1 MWWGI
6 LADWQSNPAL
16 GWSSM
21 RLSVFNRVLFLNTFR
36 DSDPTSSLC
45 QCIFTH
51 FQTYWL
57 IPELRER
64 VWLLLWC
71 FWLEMPSMLSSA
83 LWEGEMR
90 ILCCI
95 FGTLLLL
102 ILLLSLPKVIKW
114 VEDTKPQWNAW
125 GSCWVEVRLGHLL
138 CWPSSTFSLIYTWAV
153 YRISGIPVGH
163 SLFQKDQQHDFASS
177 IFSPFFAL
185 CFLSMLSWKCFWS
198 QR

>member
-1 MWWGI
+1 MHKEDIWNTSGRS
-6 LADWQSNPAL
+6 LCDGVSLTEWQSNPAL

-21 RLSVFNRVLFLNTFR
+21 RPSVFKKVLFLNTLR

-51 FQTYWL
+51 FQAHWL
-57 IPELRER
+57 ILELRER
-64 VWLLLWC
+64 AWLLLWC

-95 FGTLLLL
+95 LGTLLLL
-102 ILLLSLPKVIKW
+102 TLLLSLPKVIKW
-114 VEDTKPQWNAW
+114 VEDTEPRRNAW

-138 CWPSSTFSLIYTWAV
+138 CWPPSTFSLIYTWAV
-153 YRISGIPVGH
+153 YRVSGIPVGR
-163 SLFQKDQQHDFASS
+163 SLFQKDQ
-177 IFSPFFAL
+177 
-185 CFLSMLSWKCFWS
+185 
-198 QR
+198 